1 MKRRMMLFICLLA
14 VYAGT
19 SQEKFQLEA
28 VKAYPFPYE
37 LVAAT
42 AANTIAWVMNE
53 QGIRNVFVAA
63 GPEFKVKKI
72 TQYQEDDGQ
81 EISSLQISPDGR
93 WIVYIRGGDFGSNW
107 DLSSPVNPAHLPLVP
122 KVEAW
127 AVPTQ
132 GGEAVNLGL
141 ATDLAIAPDSRKI
154 ALVKKDQ
161 IWIGSM
167 DGTEPLK
174 QWFNPRGSLGSPVW
188 SPDGSFLAFTC
199 YRGDHTFIGVFHKQT
214 QPLSWVDPQFSHDIS
229 PRWSPD
235 GRHLVFIRTPGSG
248 GAPDSLLVRRH
259 RAWEI
264 RTWTTASDTS
274 KRLWSAPQTLAG
286 SIPTTH
292 GGTNLHWADGR
303 ITFLSYH
310 DGWPHLYS
318 MTPDGEPPINLTPG
332 SYMCEHIRLS
342 PDKKYVVAA
351 VNTGPESVDIDR
363 RHIMVIKADGSATEV
378 ITPGTGLEWS
388 PVLMADGVTV
398 ACISA
403 TPQRPPLPTIMSL
416 TGANRRILGVELIPL
431 YFPTAGLVTPRQ
443 VKFKAP
449 DGTIIHGQWFE
460 KTGGENKK
468 PGVIYIHGG
477 PPRQMLLGW
486 HYSDYY
492 ANAYAL
498 NQYLA
503 NQGFV
508 VFSVNYRLG
517 IGYGYDFHQAAGG
530 GVSGASEYQ
539 DIKAAGEW
547 LARQSSIDPERIG
560 VYGGSYGG
568 YLTAMA
574 LARDSKLFAVGV
586 DIHGVHDRTIERT
599 RNILWPDKYERAPDA
614 LQAMET
620 AWFSS
625 PVADISSWTSPV
637 LIIHADDDRNVRF
650 SQSTDLVQRLNKQ
663 GVETKTMVIVDDTH
677 HFLKHSNSLKV
688 NKATAAFLTQKLMT
702 SKTK

>member
-1 MKRRMMLFICLLA
+1 MKRRTWFLVCLLA
-14 VYAGT
+14 GYAGMA
-19 SQEKFQLEA
+19 QEKFQLEA
-28 VKAYPFPYE
+28 IKAYPFPYD

-53 QGIRNVFVAA
+53 QGVRNVFVAA

-72 TQYQEDDGQ
+72 TNYQDDDGQ
-81 EISSLQISPDGR
+81 DISSLQISPDGR
-93 WIVYIRGGDFGSNW
+93 WVVYIRGGDFGSNW
-107 DLSSPVNPAHLPLVP
+107 DLSAPVNPAHYPLLP

-127 AVPTQ
+127 AVPTS
-132 GGEAVNLGL
+132 GGERVNLGF
-141 ATDLAIAPDSRKI
+141 AIDLAIAPDSRKM
-154 ALVKKDQ
+154 ALVKNDQ
-161 IWIGSM
+161 IWIGSL

-188 SPDGSFLAFTC
+188 SPDGSCLAFTC
-199 YRGDHTFIGVFHKQT
+199 YRGDHTFIGVFYDHS
-214 QPLSWVDPQFSHDIS
+214 QPLTWVDPQFSHDSS

-235 GRHLVFIRTPGSG
+235 GRHLVFVRTPGSG

-259 RAWEI
+259 RPWEI
-264 RTWTTASDTS
+264 RTWSVGSDTS
-274 KRLWSAPQTLAG
+274 KSLWSAPPVLAG

-292 GGTNLHWADGR
+292 GGTNLHWAEGR

-310 DGWPHLYS
+310 DGWPHLYAL
-318 MTPDGEPPINLTPG
+318 TPQGESLINLTPG
-332 SYMCEHIRLS
+332 SYMVEHIRLS
-342 PDKKYVVAA
+342 PDKKYLVAA
-351 VNTGPESVDIDR
+351 VNTGPESVDLDR
-363 RHIMVIKADGSATEV
+363 RHIMTIKVDGSAAEV

-388 PVLMADGVTV
+388 PALLADGATV

-416 TGANRRILGVELIPL
+416 TGANRKILGVELIPL
-431 YFPTAGLVTPRQ
+431 YFPTAALVTPRQ

-460 KTGGENKK
+460 KTGGETKK

-530 GVSGASEYQ
+530 GVNGASEYQ

-547 LARQSSIDPERIG
+547 LARQNAIDAAKIG

-568 YLTAMA
+568 YLTAMG
-574 LARDSKLFAVGV
+574 LARDSKLFAAGV
-586 DIHGVHDRTIERT
+586 DIHGVHDRTTDRT
-599 RNILWPDKYERAPDA
+599 RNILWPDKYEKAPDA
-614 LQAMET
+614 IQALET
-620 AWFSS
+620 AWSSS

-650 SQSTDLVQRLNKQ
+650 SQSTDLVQRLKKQ
-663 GVETKTMVIVDDTH
+663 GVETKTVVIVDDTH

-688 NKATAAFLTQKLMT
+688 NKATAAFLIQKLMT
-702 SKTK
+702 PKIK